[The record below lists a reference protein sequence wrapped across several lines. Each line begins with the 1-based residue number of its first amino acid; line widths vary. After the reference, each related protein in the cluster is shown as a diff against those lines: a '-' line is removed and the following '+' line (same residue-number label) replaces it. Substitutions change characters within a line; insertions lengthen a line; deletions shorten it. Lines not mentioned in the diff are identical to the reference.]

1 MMELLQKLFG
11 GSGSAGAGPTSSNK
25 TFTSGG
31 TDLSN
36 RGTAFNQSAP
46 QQTAPQQSSPYGT
59 SPGFAAMLEKL
70 KQGRKRQMNPA
81 PQALGGSS
89 GGGQV
94 MALRQLMNNMIGPR

>member
-11 GSGSAGAGPTSSNK
+11 GSGSKSSIDY
-25 TFTSGG
+25 GG
-31 TDLSN
+31 SQFDPQNTGNSE
-36 RGTAFNQSAP
+36 GTAFNQSAP
-46 QQTAPQQSSPYGT
+46 QQAAPQQSSPYGT

-81 PQALGGSS
+81 PQALGGSAGG

-94 MALRQLMNNMIGPR
+94 LALRQLMNNMIGPR